1 MIARSL
7 TEKHGYAVRPV
18 CELLELPASSYY
30 YHSHKETELCLR
42 ADLEQEAGQHPT
54 YGSRRLTHQLRRKP
68 YEYAVN
74 RKRIQ
79 QLMRKMGLLRP
90 VKRRK
95 VRTTDSQH
103 PYLRYPNLVKD
114 LEITQPDQV
123 WVSDI
128 TYIRL
133 HSDFVYLAII
143 LDVFTRAIRGWCLSR
158 TIDQQLTLD
167 ALRAALDQPRAPQ
180 IHHSDQGLQ
189 YAAHAYVNLLK
200 AHQVQISM
208 AASGKAEENG
218 YAERFMRTIKEEEVD
233 LSEYNDFTDAYHQ
246 IGVFIQ
252 DVYMTKRIHSAL
264 GYVTP
269 AEFENAWWRSQILP
283 EQISTPFH

>member
-7 TEKHGYAVRPV
+7 NEKHGYAVRAA
-18 CELLELPASSYY
+18 CELLELSPSSYY
-30 YHSHKETELCLR
+30 YRNHKELEQPLK
-42 ADLEQEAGQHPT
+42 ADLEVVAGQHPT

-68 YEYAVN
+68 FEYRVN

-79 QLMRKMGLLRP
+79 RLMRTMGLLRP

-95 VRTTDSQH
+95 VRTIDGQH
-103 PYLRYPNLVKD
+103 PYLRYPNRVKD
-114 LEITQPDQV
+114 LEIIHPDQV

-133 HSDFVYLAII
+133 QNDFVYLAII

-167 ALRAALDQPRAPQ
+167 ALRAALQGQPPL

-189 YAAHAYVNLLK
+189 YAAHAYVSLLK

-208 AASGKAEENG
+208 AEVGKAEENG

-233 LSEYNDFTDAYHQ
+233 LSEYRDFADAHGQ

-252 DVYMTKRIHSAL
+252 DIYMTKRIHSAL
-264 GYVTP
+264 GYLTP
-269 AEFENAWWRSQILP
+269 VEFENAWRRSQIQP
-283 EQISTPFH
+283 ARSTP

>member
-1 MIARSL
+1 LS
-7 TEKHGYAVRPV
+7 T
-18 CELLELPASSYY
+18 SSYY
-30 YHSHKETELCLR
+30 YHGQRLAERQLKT
-42 ADLEQEAGQHPT
+42 DLEAVAGQYTT
-54 YGSRRLTHQLRRKP
+54 YGSRRLTHQLRREP
-68 YEYAVN
+68 YAHRVN

-79 QLMRKMGLLRP
+79 RLMRKMGLLRP

-103 PYLRYPNLVKD
+103 PYLRYPNLVKE
-114 LEITQPDQV
+114 LEITHPEQV

-133 HSDFVYLAII
+133 HNDFVYLAII

-167 ALRAALDQPRAPQ
+167 ALRAALQAHPAPQ

-189 YAAHAYVNLLK
+189 YAAHAYVKLLK
-200 AHQVQISM
+200 AHHVQISM
-208 AASGKAEENG
+208 ATIGKAEENG

-233 LSEYNDFTDAYHQ
+233 LSEYRDFTEAHRQ

-264 GYVTP
+264 GYLTP
-269 AEFENAWWRSQILP
+269 AEFENAWWRSQIQPL
-283 EQISTPFH
+283 QATPLD